1 MSLFLANLIVLGFL
15 RLYSDNFLFGSL
27 GLDGDLKKAMKDGK
41 PVIIEVHSHVPMLS
55 NSMSYIS
62 IFLKILVSFLTLMQI
77 WLIMVV
83 EKSLEL

>member
-1 MSLFLANLIVLGFL
+1 
-15 RLYSDNFLFGSL
+15 
-27 GLDGDLKKAMKDGK
+27 MKDGK

-77 WLIMVV
+77 WLIWLWKSLWNSEYYSLLFLQVVV
-83 EKSLEL
+83 EGPICPPEP